1 MNWWNIHKGRKRI
14 FQKPK
19 HIKVQTSLIWTAPVP
34 VIGVLVKRLSSLTS
48 SQGPG
53 HQATLLVGWELTESM
68 YIMSSILGGLVTHT
82 KSIQFQ
88 IFIDK
93 YLNNEKLMN
102 RIFEYIQFWKIYE
115 SNIRIYSDISKLR
128 IEYSNIFI
136 WSKSIFVLEYWIFG
150 EQYSNIRIYSNIR
163 PSLIWGF

>member
-1 MNWWNIHKGRKRI
+1 M
-14 FQKPK
+14 
-19 HIKVQTSLIWTAPVP
+19 V
-34 VIGVLVKRLSSLTS
+34 
-48 SQGPG
+48 G
-53 HQATLLVGWELTESM
+53 HQATFLVGWELTESM
-68 YIMSSILGGLVTHT
+68 YIMSSILGGPVTHT

-128 IEYSNIFI
+128 IEYSNIF
-136 WSKSIFVLEYWIFG
+136 VL
-150 EQYSNIRIYSNIR
+150 
-163 PSLIWGF
+163 

>member
-1 MNWWNIHKGRKRI
+1 
-14 FQKPK
+14 
-19 HIKVQTSLIWTAPVP
+19 
-34 VIGVLVKRLSSLTS
+34 
-48 SQGPG
+48 
-53 HQATLLVGWELTESM
+53 VGWELTESM

-115 SNIRIYSDISKLR
+115 SNTQIYLFGQ
-128 IEYSNIFI
+128 N
-136 WSKSIFVLEYWIFG
+136 SIFVFEYWIFG
-150 EQYSNIRIYSNIR
+150 EQYSNIRIYLNIR
-163 PSLIWGF
+163 PTLH

>member
-1 MNWWNIHKGRKRI
+1 MQPYRQKRI

-68 YIMSSILGGLVTHT
+68 YIMSSILGDLVTHT

-88 IFIDK
+88 IIIDK
-93 YLNNEKLMN
+93 YLNNEKLTN

-128 IEYSNIFI
+128 IKYSNIFV
-136 WSKSIFVLEYWIFG
+136 WSKL
-150 EQYSNIRIYSNIR
+150 NIRIRILDIRRTIFEYPNIFEYS
-163 PSLIWGF
+163 SYTAQLAG